1 MQQITMS
8 VDDIEEIV
16 KRRIKRAM
24 ERPVPT
30 LLRNLCHFYPLFFII
45 YPVRLYSFSDDVCQH
60 FDFLCY
66 N

>member
-30 LLRNLCHFYPLFFII
+30 LLHNLCNFYPFFSLFTQYGCSPLVTMCVNI
-45 YPVRLYSFSDDVCQH
+45 
-60 FDFLCY
+60 
-66 N
+66 